1 MRHGMFGRK
10 LNRTSSHR
18 QAMFAN
24 MMVSLL
30 RHEQIVTTLPKAK
43 EVRRTADRMI
53 TLGKRGGLHARRQ
66 AIAVLGDEAIVGK
79 LFGPLAERYRTRQGG
94 YTRVLKAGF
103 RYGDNA
109 PLAVLELVDRDPEA
123 KGAVDRARL
132 AAEAEKAEA
141 AQAS

>member
-1 MRHGMFGRK
+1 MRHGMVGRK

-66 AIAVLGDEAIVGK
+66 AAAILGDETIVGK
-79 LFGPLAERYRTRQGG
+79 LFGPLASVTATATGA
-94 YTRVLKAGF
+94 TRVC
-103 RYGDNA
+103 
-109 PLAVLELVDRDPEA
+109 
-123 KGAVDRARL
+123 
-132 AAEAEKAEA
+132 
-141 AQAS
+141 